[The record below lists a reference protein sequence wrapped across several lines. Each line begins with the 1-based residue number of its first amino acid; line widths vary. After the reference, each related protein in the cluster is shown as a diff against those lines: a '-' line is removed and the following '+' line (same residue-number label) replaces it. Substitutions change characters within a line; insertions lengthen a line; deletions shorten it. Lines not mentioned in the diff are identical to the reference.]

1 MGIVL
6 LRRRVLRSCLG
17 TKEILREGE
26 MWRTDAQI
34 VAQFFSYTFGNGRDL
49 RKFDGDFLT
58 NTLMLKFLVYFHLK
72 PIIFEMTFSKLSL

>member
-17 TKEILREGE
+17 TKKILREGE

-34 VAQFFSYTFGNGRDL
+34 VVPFFSYTFGNGRDL
-49 RKFDGDFLT
+49 RKFD
-58 NTLMLKFLVYFHLK
+58 
-72 PIIFEMTFSKLSL
+72 

>member
-26 MWRTDAQI
+26 MWSTDAQI
-34 VAQFFSYTFGNGRDL
+34 VVPFFSYTFGNGRDL
-49 RKFDGDFLT
+49 RKFD
-58 NTLMLKFLVYFHLK
+58 
-72 PIIFEMTFSKLSL
+72 

>member
-34 VAQFFSYTFGNGRDL
+34 DSCPI
-49 RKFDGDFLT
+49 FL
-58 NTLMLKFLVYFHLK
+58 FHFWK
-72 PIIFEMTFSKLSL
+72 WEGSEEI

>member
-17 TKEILREGE
+17 IMEILREGE

-34 VAQFFSYTFGNGRDL
+34 VAQFVCYTFGNGRDL
-49 RKFDGDFLT
+49 RKFDGDF
-58 NTLMLKFLVYFHLK
+58 FLDRYIDLD
-72 PIIFEMTFSKLSL
+72 LNSLFY

>member
-26 MWRTDAQI
+26 IWRTDAQI
-34 VAQFFSYTFGNGRDL
+34 IAQFFSFT
-49 RKFDGDFLT
+49 
-58 NTLMLKFLVYFHLK
+58 
-72 PIIFEMTFSKLSL
+72 PFEMIYRDFESHKD